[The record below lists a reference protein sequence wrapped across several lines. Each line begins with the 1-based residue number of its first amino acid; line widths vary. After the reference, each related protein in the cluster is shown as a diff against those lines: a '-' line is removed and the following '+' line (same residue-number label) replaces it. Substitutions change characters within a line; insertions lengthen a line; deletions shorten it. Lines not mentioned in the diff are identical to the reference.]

1 MTRHKTNKRGKPD
14 NFIDA
19 KHNKPEDGKP
29 AASRQERKSSA
40 RKEEQATEEE
50 PNWMKFGL
58 GKKTALLIAI
68 ITVMTVIWF
77 SGFEVFYARFLV
89 GISNVTLDITGRE
102 STIEVADDGETFFFR
117 VTTIIE
123 GRRGSYPQVFGALL
137 LPVVMVISWQIFM
150 AFFLKRK
157 RWIKYTLINM
167 GVFMAVQMI
176 FLLLLTAYYTSD
188 TARYLYDMMMD
199 SFYIVAL
206 AVILVDNIR
215 HPVFLSLLQRR
226 LAD

>member
-1 MTRHKTNKRGKPD
+1 MTKHKTNKRGKPGD
-14 NFIDA
+14 FLDA
-19 KHNKPEDGKP
+19 RQNKPGDGRP
-29 AASRQERKSSA
+29 AGSRQEKRLPA

-50 PNWMKFGL
+50 PNWTKFGL
-58 GKKTALLIAI
+58 GKKIALLMAI
-68 ITVMTVIWF
+68 ITVMTLIWF
-77 SGFEVFYARFLV
+77 SGFEVFYARILV
-89 GISNVTLDITGRE
+89 GASNVTLGMAGRE
-102 STIEVADDGETFFFR
+102 STIEVADDGETYFFR

-123 GRRGSYPQVFGALL
+123 GRRGSYPQIFGALL

-167 GVFMAVQMI
+167 GIFMAVQMV

-226 LAD
+226 LAG